1 MKRYII
7 TLILLITCTF
17 TLTGCRNQTTD
28 SGFKENVEIAWDD
41 VKDDF
46 DQIDQDVEND
56 TSKQDVKALTQ
67 TILDGYDKIKEGI
80 TQDNQEE
87 AKKVYEAASRLEYI
101 EKNTDQKLSSEEKEI
116 LDEAKAIEQEAY
128 NQLRGEAEIDAKHQL
143 DKELAEISSKASIE
157 ASAQLEERLKKL
169 VEKREEYVNTIFTEV
184 KNKLVEFVNSSNYLE
199 YLTSHVK
206 AVSDEY
212 QMTDCVLCVRKE
224 DLKYADDLKKAYTL
238 PIEVEEGQQIQLGGF
253 IIENKTTNVVVDES
267 LDSNLEAQKDWFYKT
282 SGLMIK

>member
-87 AKKVYEAASRLEYI
+87 AKKIYEAASRLEYI
-101 EKNTDQKLSSEEKEI
+101 EKIQIKSY
-116 LDEAKAIEQEAY
+116 QV
-128 NQLRGEAEIDAKHQL
+128 
-143 DKELAEISSKASIE
+143 
-157 ASAQLEERLKKL
+157 KK
-169 VEKREEYVNTIFTEV
+169 
-184 KNKLVEFVNSSNYLE
+184 
-199 YLTSHVK
+199 
-206 AVSDEY
+206 
-212 QMTDCVLCVRKE
+212 
-224 DLKYADDLKKAYTL
+224 KK
-238 PIEVEEGQQIQLGGF
+238 F
-253 IIENKTTNVVVDES
+253 
-267 LDSNLEAQKDWFYKT
+267 
-282 SGLMIK
+282 

>member
-28 SGFKENVEIAWDD
+28 SGFKGNVEIAWDD

-116 LDEAKAIEQEAY
+116 LELGKKMKTLMMHY
-128 NQLRGEAEIDAKHQL
+128 YGNGEGVFQDAVDDVENGIDRVK
-143 DKELAEISSKASIE
+143 
-157 ASAQLEERLKKL
+157 
-169 VEKREEYVNTIFTEV
+169 NFTEE
-184 KNKLVEFVNSSNYLE
+184 KWNDFKDKLE
-199 YLTSHVK
+199 
-206 AVSDEY
+206 
-212 QMTDCVLCVRKE
+212 
-224 DLKYADDLKKAYTL
+224 
-238 PIEVEEGQQIQLGGF
+238 
-253 IIENKTTNVVVDES
+253 
-267 LDSNLEAQKDWFYKT
+267 
-282 SGLMIK
+282 

>member
-28 SGFKENVEIAWDD
+28 SGFKGNVEIAWDD

-87 AKKVYEAASRLEYI
+87 AKKVYAAASRLEYI

-116 LDEAKAIEQEAY
+116 LELGKKMKTLMMHY
-128 NQLRGEAEIDAKHQL
+128 YGNGEGIFQDAVDDVENGIDRVK
-143 DKELAEISSKASIE
+143 
-157 ASAQLEERLKKL
+157 
-169 VEKREEYVNTIFTEV
+169 NFTEE
-184 KNKLVEFVNSSNYLE
+184 KWNDFKDKLE
-199 YLTSHVK
+199 
-206 AVSDEY
+206 
-212 QMTDCVLCVRKE
+212 
-224 DLKYADDLKKAYTL
+224 
-238 PIEVEEGQQIQLGGF
+238 
-253 IIENKTTNVVVDES
+253 
-267 LDSNLEAQKDWFYKT
+267 
-282 SGLMIK
+282 

>member
-1 MKRYII
+1 MQKKDQVFLYI
-7 TLILLITCTF
+7 
-17 TLTGCRNQTTD
+17 
-28 SGFKENVEIAWDD
+28 
-41 VKDDF
+41 KD
-46 DQIDQDVEND
+46 E
-56 TSKQDVKALTQ
+56 
-67 TILDGYDKIKEGI
+67 
-80 TQDNQEE
+80 
-87 AKKVYEAASRLEYI
+87 I
-101 EKNTDQKLSSEEKEI
+101 EKISSAEEKEI
-116 LDEAKAIEQEAY
+116 LDEAKAIE
-128 NQLRGEAEIDAKHQL
+128 QL

-224 DLKYADDLKKAYTL
+224 DLKYADDLKKAYAL

>member
-87 AKKVYEAASRLEYI
+87 AKKIYEAASRLEYI
-101 EKNTDQKLSSEEKEI
+101 EKNTDQKLSNEETKTLMMHYYGNGEGVFQDAVDDVENGIDRVKNFTEEKWN
-116 LDEAKAIEQEAY
+116 DFK
-128 NQLRGEAEIDAKHQL
+128 
-143 DKELAEISSKASIE
+143 DK
-157 ASAQLEERLKKL
+157 LE
-169 VEKREEYVNTIFTEV
+169 
-184 KNKLVEFVNSSNYLE
+184 
-199 YLTSHVK
+199 
-206 AVSDEY
+206 
-212 QMTDCVLCVRKE
+212 
-224 DLKYADDLKKAYTL
+224 
-238 PIEVEEGQQIQLGGF
+238 
-253 IIENKTTNVVVDES
+253 
-267 LDSNLEAQKDWFYKT
+267 
-282 SGLMIK
+282 

>member
-17 TLTGCRNQTTD
+17 TLTGCRNKTTD

-116 LDEAKAIEQEAY
+116 LELGKKTKTLMMY
-128 NQLRGEAEIDAKHQL
+128 YYGNGEGVFQDAVDDVENGIDRVK
-143 DKELAEISSKASIE
+143 S
-157 ASAQLEERLKKL
+157 
-169 VEKREEYVNTIFTEV
+169 FTEE
-184 KNKLVEFVNSSNYLE
+184 KWNDFKDKLE
-199 YLTSHVK
+199 
-206 AVSDEY
+206 
-212 QMTDCVLCVRKE
+212 
-224 DLKYADDLKKAYTL
+224 
-238 PIEVEEGQQIQLGGF
+238 
-253 IIENKTTNVVVDES
+253 
-267 LDSNLEAQKDWFYKT
+267 
-282 SGLMIK
+282 

>member
-17 TLTGCRNQTTD
+17 TLTGCRNKTTD

-116 LDEAKAIEQEAY
+116 LE
-128 NQLRGEAEIDAKHQL
+128 
-143 DKELAEISSKASIE
+143 
-157 ASAQLEERLKKL
+157 
-169 VEKREEYVNTIFTEV
+169 
-184 KNKLVEFVNSSNYLE
+184 
-199 YLTSHVK
+199 
-206 AVSDEY
+206 
-212 QMTDCVLCVRKE
+212 
-224 DLKYADDLKKAYTL
+224 
-238 PIEVEEGQQIQLGGF
+238 
-253 IIENKTTNVVVDES
+253 
-267 LDSNLEAQKDWFYKT
+267 
-282 SGLMIK
+282 

>member
-1 MKRYII
+1 MQKKDQVFLYI
-7 TLILLITCTF
+7 
-17 TLTGCRNQTTD
+17 
-28 SGFKENVEIAWDD
+28 
-41 VKDDF
+41 KD
-46 DQIDQDVEND
+46 E
-56 TSKQDVKALTQ
+56 
-67 TILDGYDKIKEGI
+67 
-80 TQDNQEE
+80 
-87 AKKVYEAASRLEYI
+87 I
-101 EKNTDQKLSSEEKEI
+101 EKISSAEEKEI

-184 KNKLVEFVNSSNYLE
+184 KNKLVEFVNSSDYFE

-212 QMTDCVLCVRKE
+212 QMTDCVLYVRKD
-224 DLKYADDLKKAYTL
+224 DLKYADDLKKAYAL

-253 IIENKTTNVVVDES
+253 IIENKATNVVVD
-267 LDSNLEAQKDWFYKT
+267 
-282 SGLMIK
+282 

>member
-17 TLTGCRNQTTD
+17 TLTGCRNKTTD

-101 EKNTDQKLSSEEKEI
+101 EKNTDQKLSNEEKEI
-116 LDEAKAIEQEAY
+116 LELGKKTKTLMMY
-128 NQLRGEAEIDAKHQL
+128 YYGNGEGVFQDAVDDVENGIDRVK
-143 DKELAEISSKASIE
+143 
-157 ASAQLEERLKKL
+157 
-169 VEKREEYVNTIFTEV
+169 NFTEE
-184 KNKLVEFVNSSNYLE
+184 KWNDFKDKLE
-199 YLTSHVK
+199 
-206 AVSDEY
+206 
-212 QMTDCVLCVRKE
+212 
-224 DLKYADDLKKAYTL
+224 
-238 PIEVEEGQQIQLGGF
+238 
-253 IIENKTTNVVVDES
+253 
-267 LDSNLEAQKDWFYKT
+267 
-282 SGLMIK
+282 

>member
-28 SGFKENVEIAWDD
+28 SGFNENVEIAWDD
-41 VKDDF
+41 VIDDF

-101 EKNTDQKLSSEEKEI
+101 EKNTDQKLSNEEKEI
-116 LDEAKAIEQEAY
+116 LELGKKTKTLMMY
-128 NQLRGEAEIDAKHQL
+128 YYGNGEGVFQDAVDDVENGIDRVK
-143 DKELAEISSKASIE
+143 
-157 ASAQLEERLKKL
+157 
-169 VEKREEYVNTIFTEV
+169 NFTEE
-184 KNKLVEFVNSSNYLE
+184 KWNDFKDKLE
-199 YLTSHVK
+199 
-206 AVSDEY
+206 
-212 QMTDCVLCVRKE
+212 
-224 DLKYADDLKKAYTL
+224 
-238 PIEVEEGQQIQLGGF
+238 
-253 IIENKTTNVVVDES
+253 
-267 LDSNLEAQKDWFYKT
+267 
-282 SGLMIK
+282 

>member
-17 TLTGCRNQTTD
+17 TLTGCRNKTTD

-116 LDEAKAIEQEAY
+116 LELGKKTKTLMMY
-128 NQLRGEAEIDAKHQL
+128 YYGNGEGVFQDAVDDVENGIDRVK
-143 DKELAEISSKASIE
+143 
-157 ASAQLEERLKKL
+157 
-169 VEKREEYVNTIFTEV
+169 NFTEE
-184 KNKLVEFVNSSNYLE
+184 KWNDFKDKLE
-199 YLTSHVK
+199 
-206 AVSDEY
+206 
-212 QMTDCVLCVRKE
+212 
-224 DLKYADDLKKAYTL
+224 
-238 PIEVEEGQQIQLGGF
+238 
-253 IIENKTTNVVVDES
+253 
-267 LDSNLEAQKDWFYKT
+267 
-282 SGLMIK
+282 